1 MSLGIIAAALGIA
14 GTAGQVFAT
23 VEAGKAAEE
32 ERIAAQA
39 EELKRREE
47 LNRVLASN
55 ILSQATSGV
64 AAEGTPASLAL
75 EQAKTIGESEAL
87 IGLTNRLRQ
96 RNIIQSGRDARR
108 EANLQAVSTLLQS
121 IPDLKRDFG
130 TIGQEREAMEA
141 KKAEKEAAKAAKQNK
156 PKSNKITS

>member
-1 MSLGIIAAALGIA
+1 MFQILASLFTKKVAAGLAVAGIGAQAFTTI
-14 GTAGQVFAT
+14 
-23 VEAGKAAEE
+23 EAGKAAEEAADRRAEE

-55 ILSQATSGV
+55 ILSQATSGI

-75 EQAKTIGESEAL
+75 EQAKTIGESESL
-87 IGLTNRLRQ
+87 IALTNRLRQ

-108 EANLQAVSTLLQS
+108 QSNLGAVSTLLKS
-121 IPDLKRDFG
+121 SDDLQAAFKTLADNKG
-130 TIGQEREAMEA
+130 DQEG
-141 KKAEKEAAKAAKQNK
+141 
-156 PKSNKITS
+156 P

>member
-1 MSLGIIAAALGIA
+1 MFQILASLFTKKVAAGLAVAGIGAQAFTTI
-14 GTAGQVFAT
+14 
-23 VEAGKAAEE
+23 EAGKAAEEAAERRAEE

-55 ILSQATSGV
+55 ILSQATSGI

-87 IGLTNRLRQ
+87 IALTNRLRQ
-96 RNIIQSGRDARR
+96 RNIIQSGRDAQRQS
-108 EANLQAVSTLLQS
+108 NLGAVSTLLKS
-121 IPDLKRDFG
+121 SDDLQAAFKTLAPGKKGD
-130 TIGQEREAMEA
+130 QEG
-141 KKAEKEAAKAAKQNK
+141 
-156 PKSNKITS
+156 P

>member
-23 VEAGKAAEE
+23 VEAGKAAEEAAERRAEE

-55 ILSQATSGV
+55 ILSQATSGI

-75 EQAKTIGESEAL
+75 EQAKTIGESEGVLAL
-87 IGLTNRLRQ
+87 SQRLRE
-96 RNIIQSGRDARR
+96 RNLLMEGRTARAM
-108 EANLQAVSTLLQS
+108 ANLQAAGSL
-121 IPDLKRDFG
+121 
-130 TIGQEREAMEA
+130 M
-141 KKAEKEAAKAAKQNK
+141 KAAPGLKTD
-156 PKSNKITS
+156 IEELTG

>member
-23 VEAGKAAEE
+23 VEAGKAAEEAAERRAEE

-108 EANLQAVSTLLQS
+108 SANLQAVSTLLQS
-121 IPDLKRDFG
+121 APDLKTDFE
-130 TIGQEREAMEA
+130 TIIG
-141 KKAEKEAAKAAKQNK
+141 EKE
-156 PKSNKITS
+156 TTGTT

>member
-1 MSLGIIAAALGIA
+1 MFNIIAAALNIA
-14 GTAGQVFAT
+14 GVGLQAFAT

-32 ERIAAQA
+32 AAERRAEEERIAAQT

-55 ILSQATSGV
+55 ILSQATSGI

-75 EQAKTIGESEAL
+75 EQAKTIGESESI

-96 RNIIQSGRDARR
+96 KNIIQSGREARKS
-108 EANLQAVSTLLQS
+108 ANLQAASTLLRS
-121 IPDLKRDFG
+121 ADDVKTSFEEI
-130 TIGQEREAMEA
+130 
-141 KKAEKEAAKAAKQNK
+141 EKELG
-156 PKSNKITS
+156 

>member
-1 MSLGIIAAALGIA
+1 MFQILASLFTKKVAAGLAVAGIGAQAFTTI
-14 GTAGQVFAT
+14 
-23 VEAGKAAEE
+23 EAGKAAEEAAERRAEE

-55 ILSQATSGV
+55 ILSQATSGI

-75 EQAKTIGESEAL
+75 EQAKTIGESESL
-87 IGLTNRLRQ
+87 IALTNRLRQ

-108 EANLQAVSTLLQS
+108 QSNLGAVSTLLKS
-121 IPDLKRDFG
+121 SDDLQAAFKTLADNKG
-130 TIGQEREAMEA
+130 DQEGS
-141 KKAEKEAAKAAKQNK
+141 Q
-156 PKSNKITS
+156 

>member
-1 MSLGIIAAALGIA
+1 MFQILASLFTKKVAAGLAVAGIGAQAFTTI
-14 GTAGQVFAT
+14 
-23 VEAGKAAEE
+23 EAGKAAEEAAERRAEE

-55 ILSQATSGV
+55 ILSQATSGI

-75 EQAKTIGESEAL
+75 EQAKTIGESESL
-87 IGLTNRLRQ
+87 IALTNRLRQ

-108 EANLQAVSTLLQS
+108 QSNLGAVSTLLKS
-121 IPDLKRDFG
+121 SDDLQAAFETLADNKGD
-130 TIGQEREAMEA
+130 QEGS
-141 KKAEKEAAKAAKQNK
+141 Q
-156 PKSNKITS
+156 

>member
-1 MSLGIIAAALGIA
+1 MFNIIAAALGIA

-32 ERIAAQA
+32 AAERRAEEERIAAQN

-47 LNRVLASN
+47 LNRVLSSN
-55 ILSQATSGV
+55 ILSQATSGI

-75 EQAKTIGESEAL
+75 EQAKTIGESESI

-96 RNIIQSGRDARR
+96 KNIIQSGREAKKS
-108 EANLQAVSTLLQS
+108 ANLQAASTLLKS
-121 IPDLKRDFG
+121 GKSLKEG
-130 TIGQEREAMEA
+130 IEEL
-141 KKAEKEAAKAAKQNK
+141 
-156 PKSNKITS
+156 I